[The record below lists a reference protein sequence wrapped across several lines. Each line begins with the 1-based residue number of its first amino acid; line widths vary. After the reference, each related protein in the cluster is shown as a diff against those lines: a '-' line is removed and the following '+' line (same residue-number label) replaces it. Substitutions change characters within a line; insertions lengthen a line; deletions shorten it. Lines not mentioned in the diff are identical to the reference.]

1 MEIILT
7 STHLSKS
14 TGFVYVDIN
23 LFAGFDVRRGLTMWE
38 KNTAAIAAKSIA
50 LAFLLGAAWH
60 TVAQDTKTPYANM
73 APVEQYLMADRD
85 SEIALARSAAPESI
99 SRDAE
104 VLVLGRHGYE
114 TAAQG
119 KNGFVCIVERS
130 WTAPL
135 DDPNFWN
142 PKLRGPLCLNAPA
155 ARSYLPRTIKKTE
168 LLLAG
173 RTKAQM
179 AEAIAAAVDKKEL
192 PAIESGAMCYMLS
205 KQGYLSD
212 QAGHW
217 HPHLMFFLSQT
228 EPAAWGA
235 GLPGSPILAF
245 NQSWEHLT
253 TFLVPVRQ
261 WSDGTADR

>member
-1 MEIILT
+1 MKQREV
-7 STHLSKS
+7 
-14 TGFVYVDIN
+14 G
-23 LFAGFDVRRGLTMWE
+23 
-38 KNTAAIAAKSIA
+38 AIAVTTIA
-50 LAFLLGAAWH
+50 LVIMLGMAWQAG
-60 TVAQDTKTPYANM
+60 AQDAKKLYPSM
-73 APVEQYLMADRD
+73 APVDQYLMPDRS

-104 VLVLGRHGYE
+104 VLVLAPHGYE
-114 TAAQG
+114 TAIRG

-130 WTAPL
+130 WTAPI

-142 PKLRGPLCLNAPA
+142 PKLRAPICLNAAA
-155 ARSYLPRTIKKTE
+155 ARSYLPRTIKKTA

-179 AEAIAAAVDKKEL
+179 IETIAAAIDSNEL
-192 PAIESGAMCYMLS
+192 PPMEPGAMCYMLS

-212 QAGHW
+212 RDGHW
-217 HPHLMFFLSQT
+217 HPHLMFFVSQGD
-228 EPAAWGA
+228 PGAWGA
-235 GLPGSPILAF
+235 DLPGSPIIAF
-245 NQSWEHLT
+245 NQSWERLT